1 MDIKAKLEQSIAFLS
16 DDLLQLQDPFYLI
29 GSSALILAGIPLKT
43 SDDIDLLTSYRDAIF
58 LKKHWQANKVD
69 TYSPKDADKFRS
81 NFGRFQWD
89 KILVEVM
96 GNLEVFH
103 EEKWQRLI
111 VKEYFEIDIN
121 HLKIRIPTLKEQHRV
136 FCLFGREKDLAKAV
150 KIVKHIEPV

>member
-43 SDDIDLLTSYRDAIF
+43 SDDIDLLTSYQDASF
-58 LKKHWQANKVD
+58 LRKHWQANKVD
-69 TYSPKDADKFRS
+69 IYSPKDEDKFRS

-103 EEKWQRLI
+103 EEKWQRLSI
-111 VKEYFEIDIN
+111 NAYLEVKIN
-121 HLKIRIPTLKEQHRV
+121 QLSIKIPTLEEQHRV
-136 FCLFGREKDLAKAV
+136 LCLFGRDKDLAKAD
-150 KIVKHIEPV
+150 KIVKHT